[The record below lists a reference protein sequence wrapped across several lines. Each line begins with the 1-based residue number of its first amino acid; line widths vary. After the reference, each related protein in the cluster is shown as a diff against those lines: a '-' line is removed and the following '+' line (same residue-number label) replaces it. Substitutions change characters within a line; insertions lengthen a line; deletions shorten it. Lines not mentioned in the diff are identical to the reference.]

1 MLYDEAELENK
12 LRDGFAEVINKNN
25 AERIS
30 NIPDFIMADYL
41 VRCLRAIGFATK
53 MRDDWYFVSLT
64 PEGSCFYDKKNP
76 GKIERAV
83 VNNAQQQ
90 LIETTQVKKG

>member
-1 MLYDEAELENK
+1 MLYNEAELENK

-30 NIPDFIMADYL
+30 NIPDFIVADYL

-53 MRDDWYFVSLT
+53 MRDDWYSVSLT
-64 PEGSCFYDKKNP
+64 PGSICFYDKNNP

-83 VNNAQQQ
+83 VNSVQQP
-90 LIETTQVKKG
+90 KGKEIK